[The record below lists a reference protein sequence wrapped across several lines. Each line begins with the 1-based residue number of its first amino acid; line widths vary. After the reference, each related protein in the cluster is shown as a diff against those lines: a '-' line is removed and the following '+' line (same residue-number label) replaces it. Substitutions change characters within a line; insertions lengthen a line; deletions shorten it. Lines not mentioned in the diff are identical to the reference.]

1 MSLISKFEQF
11 YRSVSIET
19 IDQLDDLY
27 AKDAILE
34 DPISSHSGLSKI
46 KAYFNSLLANTQ
58 KCDCLIEHISQTENE
73 IFLTWKMTIVHPNLN
88 KGKEFSVNGISHLS
102 IKSDKVVYHRD
113 YYDLGEMVYE
123 QVPIL
128 KLVIKS
134 IKRRLG

>member
-1 MSLISKFEQF
+1 MSLIRKFEQF
-11 YRSVSIET
+11 YRNVRLET

-27 AKDAILE
+27 AKDATLE

-46 KAYFNSLLANTQ
+46 KAYFHSLLANTE
-58 KCDCLIEHISQTENE
+58 KCVCLIQHISQTDNE
-73 IFLTWKMTIVHPNLN
+73 VFLTWKMTIVHPNLN
-88 KGKEFSVNGISHLS
+88 KGKEFFVNGISHLS
-102 IKSDKVVYHRD
+102 INNDKVVYHRD